1 MAYTH
6 NVWLQANWFKAEQY
20 CRFHGMHLASINSAE
35 EQRELGD
42 HIQSF
47 GESIKKVRQNIGF
60 LISCSLTFQP
70 IISISQCNVFLQWQH
85 GHWTLIFPVA
95 LSLSSLAPGIVC
107 HQASR
112 VSHYYSVL
120 FPQKNASSAIS
131 FLLKICGPSPP
142 PAQLPTTPC
151 RPGSE
156 DWILN
161 ISSDPFHS
169 PVSRC
174 PVVSVSCYLL
184 SQSLSQDNRKR
195 KVWTD
200 FLLAD

>member
-1 MAYTH
+1 M
-6 NVWLQANWFKAEQY
+6 FD
-20 CRFHGMHLASINSAE
+20 CRPTGSRRSSTAGSMGCTWPASTARRSSGSSEITSRASVSPS
-35 EQRELGD
+35 RKSD
-42 HIQSF
+42 
-47 GESIKKVRQNIGF
+47 RNIGF